1 MKKNY
6 MTPSSMV
13 SFLELQQMIAA
24 SDGGVRSAGDVTDI
38 TYGGV
43 DTDGKKNPSSRRGNV
58 WEDEELEEE
67 EY

>member
-1 MKKNY
+1 
-6 MTPSSMV
+6 MV

-24 SDGGVRSAGDVTDI
+24 SNDGVRSAGDVTDI

-43 DTDGKKNPSSRRGNV
+43 DDGTHKPASRRGNV

>member
-6 MTPSSMV
+6 IAPSSMV

-24 SDGGVRSAGDVTDI
+24 SGDARMRSDGDVTDI
-38 TYGGV
+38 TFGGY
-43 DTDGKKNPSSRRGNV
+43 DEGGKKDPASRRGNV

-67 EY
+67 Y

>member
-6 MTPSSMV
+6 IAPSSMV
-13 SFLELQQMIAA
+13 SFLELQQMMAG
-24 SDGGVRSAGDVTDI
+24 SGVAGKVEDDVAI
-38 TYGGV
+38 GYGGI
-43 DTDGKKNPSSRRGNV
+43 DKDGTKNPSSRRGNV

>member
-1 MKKNY
+1 MKKIY
-6 MTPSSMV
+6 IAPSSMV

-24 SDGGVRSAGDVTDI
+24 SGDGVKSDVGI
-38 TYGGV
+38 TYGGI
-43 DTDGKKNPSSRRGNV
+43 DTEGEQTAVSRRGNV

>member
-24 SDGGVRSAGDVTDI
+24 SDPGVRSEGDFEI

-43 DTDGKKNPSSRRGNV
+43 DKDGTKNPSSRRGNV

>member
-6 MTPSSMV
+6 IAPSSMIAY
-13 SFLELQQMIAA
+13 LESQQMIAA
-24 SDGGVRSAGDVTDI
+24 SDAIRSDGDVTDI
-38 TYGGV
+38 TFGGY
-43 DTDGKKNPSSRRGNV
+43 DEGGKKDPASRRGNV

>member
-6 MTPSSMV
+6 IAPSSMIAY
-13 SFLELQQMIAA
+13 LEMQQMMAG
-24 SDGGVRSAGDVTDI
+24 SGVTGKVDETDAI
-38 TYGGV
+38 GFGGV